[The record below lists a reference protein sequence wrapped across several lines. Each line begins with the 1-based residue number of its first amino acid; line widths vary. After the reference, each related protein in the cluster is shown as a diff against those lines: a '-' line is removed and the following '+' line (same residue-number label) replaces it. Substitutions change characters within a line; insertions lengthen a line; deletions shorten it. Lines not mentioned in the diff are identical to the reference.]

1 MTDAPK
7 EVVLNPLLP
16 KPWMG
21 FVLQAAALYNLI
33 WGVLAIVFPTAIFRI
48 AGASTLPNYPEL
60 WQCIGMIIGVYG
72 IGYAI
77 AARQPFIHWPIVLVG
92 LLGKIFGPIGFLLS
106 VTAGR
111 LPAAFGW
118 VILTNDLIWWI
129 PFSLILW
136 HAARFHQ
143 SRLECFTVPAPIR
156 KIDPVDRML
165 SQRGASLIE
174 LSRQHPLL
182 LVFLRH
188 SGCTFCRE
196 SVCDVATHRRQIE
209 SGGTQIAFVHMG
221 QKEPIELLEKY
232 RLTDLHVFRDHSCS
246 LYDAFG
252 LKMGTFGQLFGP
264 NVWWRAFRAFFQ
276 GHRTGPAD
284 GNVLRMPGVFLM
296 QDGQIVR
303 AYRHQ
308 SAADLPDYVQLAT
321 LPTET
326 DVELSGDESDASVQR
341 QARFM

>member
-1 MTDAPK
+1 MTDARN
-7 EVVLNPLLP
+7 EVDSNPLLP

-21 FVLQAAALYNLI
+21 FVLNTAALYNLI
-33 WGVLAIVFPTAIFRI
+33 WGVIAIVFPTAIFRI
-48 AGASTLPNYPEL
+48 AGVSTLPNYPEL
-60 WQCIGMIIGVYG
+60 WQCIGMIVGVYG

-118 VILTNDLIWWI
+118 IILTNDLIWWI

-143 SRLECFTVPAPIR
+143 SRVECFTVPAPIR
-156 KIDPVDRML
+156 KIDPVGRML

-174 LSRQHPLL
+174 LSRQQPLL

-196 SVCDVATHRRQIE
+196 SVCDVAAHRRQIE

-232 RLTDLHVFRDHSCS
+232 RLTDVHLFRDPSCS

-252 LKMGTFGQLFGP
+252 LKMGGFGQLFGP
-264 NVWWRAFRAFFQ
+264 NVWWRAFLAFFQ
-276 GHRTGPAD
+276 GHRTGRAD
-284 GNVLRMPGVFLM
+284 GNMLRLPGVFLI
-296 QDGQIVR
+296 QDGEVVR
-303 AYRHQ
+303 SYRHG
-308 SAADLPDYVQLAT
+308 SAADRPDYVQLAT
-321 LPTET
+321 VPADTGAE
-326 DVELSGDESDASVQR
+326 
-341 QARFM
+341 